1 MDSAMFMDT
10 PEILIYVGAGAF
22 LLGWIVAKIAA
33 YFGNKFAARDR
44 DPRDDKIRSISAD
57 LRVAQTDAEKT
68 KTKFEEEAKAR
79 QEEQEA
85 VATRDQVIEDLT
97 STVTKL
103 KVDLKESV
111 MKTRELREE
120 LSDRA
125 AENIKSEVKLRDVE
139 TELSIAR
146 ASTDL
151 IATGVLDYTE
161 EDDVIPQKS
170 AKSVT

>member
-1 MDSAMFMDT
+1 MYMDS
-10 PEILIYVGAGAF
+10 PEILIYVGVGAF
-22 LLGWIVAKIAA
+22 LLGWLVGKIAA
-33 YFGNKFAARDR
+33 YFGNKFKARAR
-44 DPRDDKIRSISAD
+44 DPRDDRIRSMDAE
-57 LRVAQTDAEKT
+57 LRVAQGSTE
-68 KTKFEEEAKAR
+68 KAR
-79 QEEQEA
+79 AKLDDESKALKEKQNL
-85 VATRDQVIEDLT
+85 VASHDKTIVDLK

-103 KVDLKESV
+103 KLDLKESV
-111 MKTRELREE
+111 LKTRELREE

-161 EDDVIPQKS
+161 DEDEKSSDAVKS
-170 AKSVT
+170 AN

>member
-1 MDSAMFMDT
+1 MYLES
-10 PEILIYVGAGAF
+10 PEILIYVGVGAF
-22 LLGWIVAKIAA
+22 LLGWFVGKIAA
-33 YFGNKFAARDR
+33 YFGNKFKARAR
-44 DPRDDKIRSISAD
+44 DPRDDRIRSMDAE
-57 LRVAQTDAEKT
+57 LRVAQGSADK
-68 KTKFEEEAKAR
+68 AKAKL
-79 QEEQEA
+79 EVESKTLKGEQEQLK
-85 VATRDQVIEDLT
+85 TRETTIEDLK

-161 EDDVIPQKS
+161 DEDEKSSDAVKS
-170 AKSVT
+170 AN

>member
-1 MDSAMFMDT
+1 MFMDT
-10 PEILIYVGAGAF
+10 PEILIYVAAGAF
-22 LLGWIVAKIAA
+22 LLGWFVGKVAA
-33 YFGNKFAARDR
+33 YFGNRFAARDR

-57 LRVAQTDAEKT
+57 LRVAQTDAEK
-68 KTKFEEEAKAR
+68 AKSKLDAESKALKEQQENVAAR
-79 QEEQEA
+79 EEQ
-85 VATRDQVIEDLT
+85 IENLSD
-97 STVTKL
+97 TVRKL

-111 MKTRELREE
+111 IKTRELREE

-151 IATGVLDYTE
+151 ISTGVLDYTE
-161 EDDVIPQKS
+161 EEDEKPKS
-170 AKSVT
+170 IVKSVT

>member
-1 MDSAMFMDT
+1 MYLES
-10 PEILIYVGAGAF
+10 PEILIYVGVGAF
-22 LLGWIVAKIAA
+22 LLGWFVGKIAA
-33 YFGNKFAARDR
+33 YFGNKFKARAR
-44 DPRDDKIRSISAD
+44 DPRDDRIRSMDAE
-57 LRVAQTDAEKT
+57 LRVAQGNADKAKAEL
-68 KTKFEEEAKAR
+68 EEESKTLKG
-79 QEEQEA
+79 EQEQLK
-85 VATRDQVIEDLT
+85 TRETTIEDLK

-111 MKTRELREE
+111 IKTRELRED

-161 EDDVIPQKS
+161 EEDEISPEAAKS
-170 AKSVT
+170 AN

>member
-1 MDSAMFMDT
+1 MESTMYLDS
-10 PEILIYVGAGAF
+10 PEILIYVGVGAF
-22 LLGWIVAKIAA
+22 LLGWFVGKVAA
-33 YFGNKFAARDR
+33 YFGNKFKARAR
-44 DPRDDKIRSISAD
+44 DPRDDRIRSMDAE
-57 LRVAQTDAEKT
+57 LRVAQGSADKAKT
-68 KTKFEEEAKAR
+68 KLEEEAKALK
-79 QEEQEA
+79 EEQELLK
-85 VATRDQVIEDLT
+85 TRETTIEDLKN
-97 STVTKL
+97 TVTKL

-161 EDDVIPQKS
+161 DEDEKSPDAIKS
-170 AKSVT
+170 AN